1 MRIELW
7 AVDTASGRAIIRQ
20 GDRWLLVSRE
30 RGWQPVDTG
39 GRGRAYAWLLSPTM
53 VPVGQPC
60 SSFTEAI
67 LEAARASAA
76 GTPGVLRRLLGR
88 VAKPISGSVPV
99 SWEEQFPAV
108 IECYSDRLDRF
119 FRLRGCSERLSFD
132 LSLKAFLRL
141 FDQGPQKTEEHL
153 SRLLRDIASDL
164 CPFGRRIQEAGPP
177 PRPAWPLNEVEVARF
192 TRLLP
197 KLDPRIRR
205 LLCLWTASEGS
216 HEDTAK
222 WVARSV
228 NEVRERLVQAAAT
241 LGCTIE
247 DLGSPEM
254 AEACV
259 RSRKGR
265 RR

>member
-7 AVDTASGRAIIRQ
+7 AVDTVGGRAIIRQ

-53 VPVGQPC
+53 VLVGQPC
-60 SSFTEAI
+60 SNFTEAI
-67 LEAARASAA
+67 LEARRASAA

-164 CPFGRRIQEAGPP
+164 CPFGRRIQEADPP
-177 PRPAWPLNEVEVARF
+177 SRSARPLNEMEVARL

-197 KLDPRIRR
+197 KLDPRVRR
-205 LLCLWTASEGS
+205 FLCLWTASKGN
-216 HEDTAK
+216 HEDMAK
-222 WVARSV
+222 LMRLSG
-228 NEVRERLVQAAAT
+228 NEVRARLVQAAAAAV
-241 LGCTIE
+241 CTID

-259 RSRKGR
+259 RARKGR